1 MPARRARW
9 SGEDT
14 RVLKAERSS
23 WEAGLVCQGMLSSG
37 EIISISESDA
47 YQIFRTASLRVY
59 ETGTAMNN
67 KIT

>member
-23 WEAGLVCQGMLSSG
+23 WEAGSFCQDISSVG
-37 EIISISESDA
+37 GIVSEMEA
-47 YQIFRTASLRVY
+47 YRRFQTASL
-59 ETGTAMNN
+59 
-67 KIT
+67 